1 MSYNEKFESLLKLTK
16 TESII
21 LFEGKREFLGDFI
34 KEFMP
39 YSLIMIFGNK
49 ADFFK
54 SKEYN
59 DTNTVFLNKE
69 LVSNNPNG
77 LKSIVKS
84 PLGDLGV
91 ELIIIDVDNNKR
103 ETIDNLSILVS
114 SGFKSIIINNE
125 IDITFNYPIKRFKA
139 S

>member
-1 MSYNEKFESLLKLTK
+1 MSYNEKLENLLELTK
-16 TESII
+16 TESVI
-21 LFEGKREFLGDFI
+21 LFEGKRDFLGDFI

-39 YSLIMIFGNK
+39 YSLIMIFGNE

-69 LVSNNPNG
+69 LVSNNPSG

-84 PLGDLGV
+84 PFGDLGV
-91 ELIIIDVDNNKR
+91 EIIIIDIENNER

-114 SGFKSIIINNE
+114 SGYKSIIINNE
-125 IDITFNYPIKRFKA
+125 IDITFNCPVKRFKA